1 MIMEKDKTH
10 NPNLNK
16 LIPIEIPLVVNKTIY
31 KDRPTSYIGV
41 ELRKRF
47 INDDMIK
54 ILVWSAMNNVP
65 LYIQPKFHDKLKS
78 LSSLL
83 EKGILY
89 REKESGEL
97 KFTI

>member
-1 MIMEKDKTH
+1 MTKEKL
-10 NPNLNK
+10 NLNK
-16 LIPIEIPLVVNKTIY
+16 IIPIDVPLIVKLY
-31 KDRPTSYIGV
+31 KLKGRSSSYVGV
-41 ELRKRF
+41 ELRKQVT
-47 INDDMIK
+47 NNDMIK

-65 LYIQPKFHDKLKS
+65 LYIQPKFHDRLKS

-89 REKESGEL
+89 RNAESGEL